1 MEEAGVVYNAKE
13 MLKTQEVS
21 PDTDKEDRILLQGK
35 QSMVSKKK

>member
-13 MLKTQEVS
+13 MKIQEAS
-21 PDTDKEDRILLQGK
+21 PDTDKEDLILLQGK